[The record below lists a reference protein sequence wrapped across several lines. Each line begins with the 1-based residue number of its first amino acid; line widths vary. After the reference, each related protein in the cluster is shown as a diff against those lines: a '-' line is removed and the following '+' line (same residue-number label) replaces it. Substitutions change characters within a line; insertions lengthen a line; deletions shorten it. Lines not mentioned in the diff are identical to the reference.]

1 MSRSRQIKPL
11 TKLGLTRKRN
21 EARRRTQRRKSAE
34 GRLSTDGACS
44 VERISNRLRWLAHEW
59 HLSDEIPQVK
69 RTPTEELSDFVQKH
83 GISFEWL
90 LTGKL
95 QYLRQMML
103 TRAPRGRLPFLTSAE
118 DLKRVCAV
126 LSPEQREI
134 LAREVDRLLGSGN
147 EASAPID
154 QEAQPA
160 ADGRACQEVEA
171 VTTGPPVHAGGFPLR
186 WPPLPL
192 SDAGDNPRALLPA
205 QNMD

>member
-1 MSRSRQIKPL
+1 MSTPRKSKPV
-11 TKLGLTRKRN
+11 TKLGLTRRRN

-59 HLSDEIPQVK
+59 QLSDEIPPVK
-69 RTPTEELSDFVQKH
+69 STMTEELSDFVQKH

-118 DLKRVCAV
+118 DLKQACAA
-126 LSPEQREI
+126 LSPEHREI
-134 LAREVDRLLGSGN
+134 VAREVDRLL
-147 EASAPID
+147 ED
-154 QEAQPA
+154 
-160 ADGRACQEVEA
+160 RK
-171 VTTGPPVHAGGFPLR
+171 
-186 WPPLPL
+186 
-192 SDAGDNPRALLPA
+192 
-205 QNMD
+205 